1 MSGRN
6 ETKWNGATIWG
17 ALLFLM
23 LWGVLGWVGL
33 YTVIGWLS

>member
-1 MSGRN
+1 MKSR
-6 ETKWNGATIWG
+6 AA

-23 LWGVLGWVGL
+23 LWGALGWVGL